1 MSYNT
6 NYCYKRKN
14 SELKYRLRNACFSEL
29 VNLINDEKGYEDL
42 EYIKIL
48 IPFESSSHYKN
59 ALKSNMF
66 YVTDEYVIKYI
77 KILQRDLKLEYLTE
91 NYENNNYHVILL
103 KAEDYP
109 SFGSLRHTMDLVRL
123 CYEGNFCC
131 KGGTI
136 ETFVNIPKYC
146 DWYLVLQLCQ
156 QMQYIMGGHTPFCLT
171 PRLSSIDNLKKGIT
185 NSKEITGWSFY
196 QKLSAEYATN
206 TSFRLPEE
214 YTSYTKKIIALL
226 IKSRKTKKEK
236 EVLNTYYEFITNYK
250 KLTDADKEKFY
261 ETIN

>member
-1 MSYNT
+1 MYYNT

-14 SELKYRLRNACFSEL
+14 SKLVYKLRNACFNNF
-29 VNLINDEKGYEDL
+29 VNLINNEKGYEDL

-48 IPFESSSHYKN
+48 IPFEGSNHYKN
-59 ALKSNMF
+59 ALKSKMF
-66 YVTDEYVIKYI
+66 YPTDKYVIKYI
-77 KILQRDLKLEYLTE
+77 KVLQRDLKLEYLTE

-123 CYEGNFCC
+123 CYEGSFCY

-136 ETFVNIPKYC
+136 KTFVNIPKYC

-156 QMQYIMGGHTPFCLT
+156 QMQYIMDGHSPFCLT
-171 PRLSSIDNLKKGIT
+171 SKLYSIDDLKKGIT
-185 NSKEITGWSFY
+185 NSKEITGWFFY
-196 QKLSAEYATN
+196 QKLSAKYTMN

-214 YTSYTKKIIALL
+214 YISYTKKIIALL

-250 KLTDADKEKFY
+250 KLTEADKQKFY